1 MSSTQPKKT
10 PLKTSNRPNVKEHAS
25 KIMLSVLHTIDA
37 TQSALRV
44 IPVERDGALMDYT
57 NQIRNKAEHVN
68 KASTGN
74 MPHDHLAFHCLDLC
88 GVIMELHDH
97 YSQLSYASDKDNIK
111 PYIYKG
117 VSALIDALVV
127 QTDDLSRIAENKLKD
142 FIAGCTD
149 GR

>member
-1 MSSTQPKKT
+1 MSNTEKKT
-10 PLKTSNRPNVKEHAS
+10 VAKKQANRPNIKEHAS

-44 IPVERDGALMDYT
+44 IPVERDGSLMDYT
-57 NQIRNKAEHVN
+57 NQIRNKAEHIN

-74 MPHDHLAFHCLDLC
+74 MPHDHLAFHCLDMC
-88 GVIMELHDH
+88 GVIMELHEH
-97 YSQLSYASDKDNIK
+97 YGQLSYATDKDNIK
-111 PYIYKG
+111 PYIYKS

>member
-1 MSSTQPKKT
+1 
-10 PLKTSNRPNVKEHAS
+10 
-25 KIMLSVLHTIDA
+25 MLSVLHTIDA

-44 IPVERDGALMDYT
+44 INAEREGVLMDYT
-57 NQIRNKAEHVN
+57 NQIRNKAEHIN

-74 MPHDHLAFHCLDLC
+74 MPHDQLAFHCLDMC

-97 YSQLSYASDKDNIK
+97 FGQLSYAADKGNIK